1 MVKNGLI
8 LSLEE
13 ITLTSNDVVLKIENV
28 GKDYILGAVTGE
40 TFKDAL
46 RQRRKNRKNTSD
58 NLQVHNKVF
67 TALDDVSLEIRRG
80 ECVGII
86 GSNGAGKSTLL
97 KLISRITSPTR
108 GNIYIDGKVSSMLE
122 VGTGFHPEL
131 TGRENIYLNGSILGM
146 RRQEIDAKLD
156 SIIEFS
162 ECQEFIDTPVKRYSS
177 GMYVKLAF
185 SVAAHLDSDI
195 MIMDEVLAVGDI
207 KFQHK
212 CLDKMREIAKTEGR
226 TILYVSHNMETVHN
240 LCDRCVVLEH
250 GRLAFDGTVEEA
262 VKKYNGV
269 HVKTETTS
277 DYARYMRPGWLQR
290 DDVRLTW
297 AEYPDKDN
305 NVFTDDKMR
314 ILFKYKNYKATEK
327 AGIRVEFMSD
337 TDHPFA
343 TQVFENVING
353 EVGDEGDFDVTVDL
367 SKIQPGTYQTFYT
380 VYVLNP
386 YDDGVDLDCVRG
398 LDVTIERD
406 HVQGE
411 LKWRANSWGSIK
423 L

>member
-1 MVKNGLI
+1 MPKSGPI
-8 LSLEE
+8 LELEE
-13 ITLTSNDVVLKIENV
+13 TILMNNDVVLKIDNV
-28 GKDYILGAVTGE
+28 GKDYILGTVTGE

-46 RQRRKNRKNTSD
+46 RRRKLKSKGVDDT
-58 NLQVHNKVF
+58 LQGHNKVF
-67 TALDDVSLEIRRG
+67 TALDDVSLEIHRG

-146 RRQEIDAKLD
+146 RRQEIDEKLA
-156 SIIEFS
+156 SIIDFS
-162 ECQEFIDTPVKRYSS
+162 ECMEFIDTPVKRYSS

-226 TILYVSHNMETVHN
+226 TILYVSHNMDTVHN
-240 LCDRCVVLEH
+240 LCDRCIVLQH
-250 GRLAFDGTVEEA
+250 GRLAFDGSVDEA
-262 VKKYNGV
+262 VKLYNGV
-269 HVKTETTS
+269 QFKTEISS
-277 DYARYMRPGWLQR
+277 DYTKYMRPGWLQK

-297 AEYPDKDN
+297 AEYIDKDN
-305 NVFTDDKMR
+305 NLFSDDKMR
-314 ILFKYKNYKATEK
+314 ILFKYKNISNVRN
-327 AGIRVEFMSD
+327 AGLRVEFMSD
-337 TDHPFA
+337 SDHPFA
-343 TQVFENVING
+343 TQIFENVIGGIAG
-353 EVGDEGDFDVTVDL
+353 EEGEFEVTVDL
-367 SKIQPGTYQTFYT
+367 SMIQPGTYKTFYT

-386 YDDGVDLDCVRG
+386 YDEGVDLDCVRG
-398 LDVTIERD
+398 LELTIERN
-406 HVQGE
+406 HIPGE